1 MAVKKKY
8 PALGRGLSALID
20 TEDEIITA
28 GSSSIHEV
36 AIEKIKA
43 NPNQPRHEFDK
54 TALFELGKSIQEFGI
69 IQPITLR
76 QMEDGYYQIISGE
89 RRWRAS
95 QQVGLTKIPAYIRT
109 ADDENMMEMALVEN
123 IQRQDLNPIEIA
135 LAYQKLIDQYNLTQ
149 DQLSDK
155 VGKSRTA
162 IANFIRLLKLPAP
175 VQLAL
180 QDHSIDQGHARAL
193 LALKDPTLQNELL
206 KEIKKQGYSVRQV
219 EEMVKLLNAGEVV
232 KSGKTRLKKPSAS
245 LPDEYNAL
253 KMRLSQFFKTKVQMT
268 CSTAGRGRI
277 TIPFNSEEELVSII
291 GLFDKMKEYLQ
302 NVCPHCH
309 VIS

>member
-109 ADDENMMEMALVEN
+109 VDDENMMEMALVEN

-291 GLFDKMKEYLQ
+291 GLFDKMKE
-302 NVCPHCH
+302 
-309 VIS
+309 

>member
-20 TEDEIITA
+20 TEDAIITA

-109 ADDENMMEMALVEN
+109 VDDENMMEMALVEN

-149 DQLSDK
+149 DKLSDK

-291 GLFDKMKEYLQ
+291 GLFDKMKE
-302 NVCPHCH
+302 
-309 VIS
+309 

>member
-291 GLFDKMKEYLQ
+291 GLFDKMKE
-302 NVCPHCH
+302 
-309 VIS
+309 

>member
-54 TALFELGKSIQEFGI
+54 TALLELGKSIQEFGI

-175 VQLAL
+175 AQLAL

-291 GLFDKMKEYLQ
+291 GLFDKMKE
-302 NVCPHCH
+302 
-309 VIS
+309 

>member
-232 KSGKTRLKKPSAS
+232 KSGKMRLKKPSAS

-291 GLFDKMKEYLQ
+291 GLFDKMKE
-302 NVCPHCH
+302 
-309 VIS
+309 